1 MITLELTEQNAGQ
14 AILEILQQHIPAAP
28 PSYLRQLLRRG
39 KVCCNGIALEE
50 EARLH
55 GHETLQLPE
64 SARLR
69 ELCDSPL
76 PKVTILLET
85 DVLLAVFKPA
95 GLAVHSSVNHTE
107 DNLTD
112 RVRAVVHHRKAPYK
126 VAPAHR
132 LDIGTSGPVL
142 FGKGRKSIAELGRL
156 LQAGQIKKTYLALVH
171 GTPPESG
178 TLTTDVQVQDKIKE
192 AATRFRVLGRCDKAA
207 LLEIE
212 LLSGRKHQIRQQC
225 SDAGWPVY
233 GDSRYGGPALIGLD
247 RLFLHCWK
255 LSCSTSGESPQFSIS
270 SPLPGD
276 LHTLLRAMHIDPP
289 SPT

>member
-1 MITLELTEQNAGQ
+1 MITIQLTEQNTGQ
-14 AILEILQQHIPAAP
+14 AVLDILQQHIPAAP
-28 PSYLRQLLRRG
+28 LSYLRQLLRRG
-39 KVCCNGIALEE
+39 KVYSDGIALGEE
-50 EARLH
+50 SHLH
-55 GHETLQLPE
+55 GYETLQLPD

-85 DVLLAVFKPA
+85 EALLAVFKPA
-95 GLAVHSSVNHTE
+95 GLAIHSSVNHMG

-112 RVRAVVHHRKAPYK
+112 RVRTLIHHRKAPYK
-126 VAPAHR
+126 IAPAHR

-142 FGKGRKSIAELGRL
+142 FGKGRKATAELGRL

-171 GTPPESG
+171 GIPPDSG
-178 TLTTDVQVQDKIKE
+178 TLTTEVQVQDKIKE
-192 AATRFRVLGRCDKAA
+192 AATRFRVLGRCGNAA

-233 GDSRYGGPALIGLD
+233 GDTRYGGPALIGLE
-247 RLFLHCWK
+247 RLFLHCWQ
-255 LSCSTSGESPQFSIS
+255 LSCSAMGESHHFFIS

-276 LHTLLRAMHIDPP
+276 LRTILRTMHIDLP

>member
-1 MITLELTEQNAGQ
+1 MITIELTEQNTGQ
-14 AILEILQQHIPAAP
+14 TVLDILQQHIPAAP
-28 PSYLRQLLRRG
+28 QSYLRQLLRRG
-39 KVCCNGIALEE
+39 KVCSDGIALNEE
-50 EARLH
+50 SRLH
-55 GHETLQLPE
+55 GHETLQLPD

-69 ELCDSPL
+69 ELCGSPL

-85 DVLLAVFKPA
+85 DAFLAVFKPA
-95 GLAVHSSVNHTE
+95 GLAIHSSVNHTE

-112 RVRAVVHHRKAPYK
+112 RVRAVIHHRKALYK

-142 FGKGRKSIAELGRL
+142 FGKGRKSTAELGKL
-156 LQAGQIKKTYLALVH
+156 LQDGQIKKTYLALVH
-171 GTPPESG
+171 GNPPESG
-178 TLTTDVQVQDKIKE
+178 TLTTEVQVQDKIKE
-192 AATRFRVLGRCDKAA
+192 AATRFTVLGRCGNAA

-225 SDAGWPVY
+225 CDAGWPVY
-233 GDSRYGGPALIGLD
+233 GDSRYGGPALAGLD
-247 RLFLHCWK
+247 RLFLHCWQ
-255 LSCSTSGESPQFSIS
+255 LSCSTTGETHRFSVS

-276 LHTLLRAMHIDPP
+276 LRTILLAMHIDLP